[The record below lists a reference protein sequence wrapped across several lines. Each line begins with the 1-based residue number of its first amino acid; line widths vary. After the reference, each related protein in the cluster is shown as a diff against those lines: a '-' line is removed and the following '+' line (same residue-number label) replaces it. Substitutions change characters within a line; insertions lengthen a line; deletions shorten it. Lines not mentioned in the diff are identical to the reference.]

1 MLIAAGRCFS
11 GIPVE
16 AGLNKAFRLSVEIY
30 FFKAYSSHT
39 R

>member
-1 MLIAAGRCFS
+1 MPVAVGRCFS

-16 AGLNKAFRLSVEIY
+16 AGLTKALRLSVEIL

-39 R
+39 L